1 MGRRHGQRP
10 QLGVPMTAVPILQG
24 CYATAT
30 GDFVASMPVNREPVV
45 IGSGL
50 SNGYL
55 RPAQGIRQIGQG
67 PGGDRGA
74 INWNDTCFRV
84 MGTQLCTVD
93 AAGAVASIGNVGAG
107 DAVALDYSFD
117 RLAINSGTALF
128 YYDGTTLTQ
137 VTDPDL
143 GPVIDMV
150 WIAGYFA
157 TTDGVSIVV
166 TELNDPFAVNPLKYG
181 SSESDPDPIVG
192 LMKVRNELYALN
204 RDTIQAFTNI
214 GGDNFPF
221 AVNPGG
227 QVQKGCVGTRAK
239 AYFADTFAFV
249 GGGRNEALG
258 VYVMSGGN
266 ALKISNSEVD
276 ELLAGLTI
284 ADAAAI
290 ECETRVDLD
299 EQRLL
304 VHLPTCTLVYFVSA
318 TRAAGENIWC
328 KWAAGVEANEAY
340 RGRHAV
346 QVYGLWMVGDTVGRL
361 GVLDSSIS
369 TRFGDVVGSRVD
381 TKLIFDNA
389 KRGIISTLELIGTP
403 GTAPDGVDPVVF
415 ISTTQDGLLWSV
427 ERTIKTGKA
436 GQRNK
441 RVQIRLGRRFDL
453 WAGVRLRTADAG
465 MMSVAVLNAEIEGLG

>member
-1 MGRRHGQRP
+1 
-10 QLGVPMTAVPILQG
+10 MTAIPILVG
-24 CYATAT
+24 AYATST
-30 GDFVASMPVNREPVV
+30 GDFVQSMPVNKEPVV
-45 IGSGL
+45 IGTGL

-55 RPAQGIRQIGQG
+55 RPAQGIRQIGVG
-67 PGGDRGA
+67 PGGDRGG
-74 INWNDTCFRV
+74 INWNGMCYRV

-93 AAGAVASIGNVGAG
+93 AAGAVASLGNVGAG
-107 DAVALDYSFD
+107 GPVALDFSFD
-117 RLAINSGTALF
+117 RLAINSGTNLF
-128 YYDGTTLTQ
+128 YWDGFTLAQ

-204 RDTIQAFTNI
+204 RNTIQAFNNI
-214 GGDNFPF
+214 GGTGFPF

-227 QVQKGCVGTRAK
+227 QIQKGCVGTRAK

-249 GGGRNEALG
+249 GSGRNEALG
-258 VYVMSGGN
+258 VYVASAGN

-276 ELLAGLTI
+276 DLLASLTI
-284 ADAAAI
+284 IEAAAI
-290 ECETRVDLD
+290 ECESRVDMD

-304 VHLPTCTLVYFVSA
+304 VHLPTCTLVYFISA
-318 TRAAGENIWC
+318 SKSAGENIWC
-328 KWAAGVEANEAY
+328 KWAAGVEADQAY
-340 RGRHAV
+340 RGRNAV

-361 GVLDSSIS
+361 GVLDNSIS

-381 TKLIFDNA
+381 TKLLFDDA
-389 KRGIISTLELIGTP
+389 RRGIISSLELIGTA
-403 GTAPDGVDPVVF
+403 GYAPDGVEPVVF
-415 ISTTQDGLLWSV
+415 ISTTQDGRLWSV
-427 ERTIKTGKA
+427 ERAISTGA
-436 GQRNK
+436 LGQRNK

-453 WAGVRLRTADAG
+453 WAGVRLRTADSG
-465 MMSVAVLNAEIEGLG
+465 MMSVAVLSAEVERLG

>member
-1 MGRRHGQRP
+1 
-10 QLGVPMTAVPILQG
+10 MTAIPILEG
-24 CYATAT
+24 AYATST
-30 GDFVASMPVNREPVV
+30 GDFVQSMPVNKEPVV
-45 IGSGL
+45 IGTGL

-67 PGGDRGA
+67 PGGDRGS

-107 DAVALDYSFD
+107 DAVAMDYSFD
-117 RLAINSGTALF
+117 RLAINSGTNLF

-143 GPVIDMV
+143 GPVIDMI
-150 WIAGYFA
+150 WFSGYFA
-157 TTDGVSIVV
+157 TTDGTSIVV

-181 SSESDPDPIVG
+181 SAEDDPDPIVG
-192 LMKVRNELYALN
+192 LAKVRNELYALN
-204 RDTIQAFTNI
+204 RYTIQAFNNV

-249 GGGRNEALG
+249 GSGRNEALG
-258 VYVMSGGN
+258 VYVVSEGN
-266 ALKISNSEVD
+266 ALKISTSEVD
-276 ELLAGLTI
+276 DLLSSLTI
-284 ADAAAI
+284 AEAAAI
-290 ECETRVDLD
+290 ECESRVELD
-299 EQRLL
+299 EQRFL
-304 VHLPTCTLVYFVSA
+304 VHLPSCTMVYFVSA
-318 TRAAGENIWC
+318 SKAAGENIWC
-328 KWAAGVEANEAY
+328 KWASGVEFDQAY

-361 GVLDSSIS
+361 GVLDGSIA

-389 KRGIISTLELIGTP
+389 KRGIINSLELIGTP
-403 GTAPDGVDPVVF
+403 GYAPDGVDPVVF
-415 ISTTQDGLLWSV
+415 VSTTTDGRLWSV
-427 ERTIKTGKA
+427 ERTVKTGKV

-465 MMSVAVLNAEIEGLG
+465 MMSVAVLNADVEGLG